1 MKNFLLFV
9 TLLATCFTACKK
21 DTSPAKDPAD
31 NSKYPVRFGVTSFTQ
46 EIENLNDRKATPSST
61 AKTDSNHINYL
72 VYKVYDATTQVLIK
86 TIFQRRGTGSTF
98 GQITDSL
105 STGKYIFAIAATQ
118 DSIMPFDSAATGFS
132 GRKIQGVNM
141 VDVGS
146 EVYYRRMELTISGAV
161 SQAIVLDRIVS
172 KVTLVIKDQIP
183 YNAYYI
189 AYNATIAPDYWWQV
203 PAYFNYLSG
212 TLSSGGPNDHDD
224 YTPQEYVIPDSLK
237 GTNNLKIEFYYLNTG
252 TRKINLFITGR
263 DMSHTALA
271 PSKDVPDILLE
282 MNKNTIVKG
291 ALFGTVGSGSVV
303 TADPNWKTDSIKVE
317 F

>member
-1 MKNFLLFV
+1 MKKALVSLTFL
-9 TLLATCFTACKK
+9 TICFFACKK
-21 DTSPAKDPAD
+21 DTSPIKEPTD
-31 NSKYPVRFGVTSFTQ
+31 NNKHAIRFGITAFTQ
-46 EIENLNDRKATPSST
+46 EIENLNERKATPSST
-61 AKTDSNHINYL
+61 AKADSNHINYL
-72 VYKVYDATTQVLIK
+72 VYKVYDATSQALIK
-86 TIFQRRGTGSTF
+86 TIFQRRDTGSTF

-105 STGKYIFAIAATQ
+105 TTGKYIFAITATQ
-118 DSIMPFDSAATGFS
+118 DSIMPFNPATTGFS
-132 GRKIQGVNM
+132 GRKIQGPNM

-146 EVYYRRMELTISGAV
+146 EVYYRRMELTIDGAV

-172 KVTLVIKDQIP
+172 KVTIVIKDQIP

-189 AYNATIAPDYWWQV
+189 AYNTTIAPDYWWQV
-203 PAYFNYLSG
+203 PAHFNYLSG
-212 TLSSGGPNDHDD
+212 TLSSGGPDDHDD

-237 GTNNLKIEFYYLNTG
+237 GTNNMKIEFYYLNPG
-252 TRKINLFITGR
+252 TRKIKLFITGR
-263 DMSHTALA
+263 DISHTALA

-291 ALFGTVGSGSVV
+291 ALFGAVGSGSVV